1 MNTKHQWISIALTM
15 VLGIGAVATI
25 AQAEPLLTTENET
38 TTTTQLIVNPTT
50 VSPAVENKV
59 HMMAVST
66 MNPELVTQL
75 RSRKGGS
82 IRFWEA
88 VSWCET
94 NHNWNN
100 GGYFSG
106 GLGMAQSVWVN
117 FGGKQFASRPPKATK
132 EEQIIVANRMAF
144 FGYQTKKEFRTLDDK
159 LNNKPFF
166 RPAVGWRSSS
176 NWGKGCV
183 NWKTRKPAR
192 DRYTEAGMAEWL
204 KTRPTATVK
213 TTGLSGKV
221 SSQSLRP
228 AAEIKSCPQWEPQLK
243 AHGLVPVKKFSYIMW
258 RESRCQEKVVSKRNS
273 NGSRDYGLLQ
283 INSSWK
289 TLTARVCGSRFGNLA
304 PLLTAKCNLKV
315 AKALLDDGGMG
326 HWSATSGSN
335 S

>member
-315 AKALLDDGGMG
+315 AKALLDNGGMG